1 MTALVCL
8 PLSSSSPSREHL
20 VKQLKARLL
29 ELRQRNPASVG
40 IPYLS
45 CSEARDIGETLI
57 KIKDLSSWGEFSS
70 LLPEIGLTQPEASI
84 TRRIAKDW
92 RLIQARGYQGYRAA
106 VAYQKLVRD
115 SQDSD

>member
-1 MTALVCL
+1 MTALAHL
-8 PLSSSSPSREHL
+8 PLSSSNPSRDHL
-20 VKQLKARLL
+20 IKQLKTRLL

-70 LLPEIGLTQPEASI
+70 LLPEIGLSQPEASI
-84 TRRIAKDW
+84 TRRIARDW
-92 RLIQARGYQGYRAA
+92 PLIKIRGYEKFRAA
-106 VAYQKLVRD
+106 VAYRKLVQEQCD
-115 SQDSD
+115 DI